1 MSGLYVDWL
10 VIHMSNLKLKKGKF
24 PVFAI
29 KLSYE
34 VYLTSRLFN
43 WTKKTIK
50 ICQININY
58 RMIDFSDVGQLNAD
72 LSDNFTVWSDLMLTC
87 QILMTTSY
95 LFTCHILKIWQV
107 DITIWQVVAELHHHI
122 FVMGTF
128 ELNFLICFCLSKFL
142 VIFDYIFVCF
152 MIN

>member
-1 MSGLYVDWL
+1 MSDRNSALSELNVDWL
-10 VIHMSNLKLKKGKF
+10 VIHMSNLKLKQGKF

-34 VYLTSRLFN
+34 VDFSIEQ
-43 WTKKTIK
+43 KKPIK

-95 LFTCHILKIWQV
+95 LFTCHILKI
-107 DITIWQVVAELHHHI
+107 
-122 FVMGTF
+122 
-128 ELNFLICFCLSKFL
+128 
-142 VIFDYIFVCF
+142 
-152 MIN
+152 

>member
-1 MSGLYVDWL
+1 MQL
-10 VIHMSNLKLKKGKF
+10 N
-24 PVFAI
+24 
-29 KLSYE
+29 
-34 VYLTSRLFN
+34 YLTKFIWQVDFSIEQ
-43 WTKKTIK
+43 KKPIK

-58 RMIDFSDVGQLNAD
+58 QMIDFSDVGQLNAD
-72 LSDNFTVWSDLMLTC
+72 LSDNFTVRSDLMLTC